1 MLPEDSNSTGTSA
14 AEETAA
20 EGEAEAEPADGA
32 EGAEEEGE
40 AEAEDAEA
48 GGGAGGVARAE
59 LRGVRARCPRTPQC
73 APNPCRSGGACED
86 HWTSFV
92 CTCPRPHLGDT
103 CQYSTYSR
111 PSSGAKAHRG
121 LL

>member
-1 MLPEDSNSTGTSA
+1 MQVLPEDSNSTGSSA
-14 AEETAA
+14 AEETTTD
-20 EGEAEAEPADGA
+20 GETEA

-40 AEAEDAEA
+40 GEAEAEEAEA
-48 GGGAGGVARAE
+48 GVASGGARVE

-86 HWTSFV
+86 HWTSYL

-103 CQYSTYSR
+103 CQYS
-111 PSSGAKAHRG
+111 K
-121 LL
+121 

>member
-1 MLPEDSNSTGTSA
+1 MGADA
-14 AEETAA
+14 
-20 EGEAEAEPADGA
+20 EAEAAEGA

-40 AEAEDAEA
+40 AEAEGEEAEA
-48 GGGAGGVARAE
+48 GAAGGAGGVARAE

-103 CQYSTYSR
+103 CQYSE
-111 PSSGAKAHRG
+111 
-121 LL
+121 

>member
-1 MLPEDSNSTGTSA
+1 MFRSSTAGGESDGAHAQVLPEDSNSTGSST
-14 AEETAA
+14 AEETTTDGETEAEGAA
-20 EGEAEAEPADGA
+20 DEEGEGEAEG
-32 EGAEEEGE
+32 EE
-40 AEAEDAEA
+40 A
-48 GGGAGGVARAE
+48 GAGGARVE

-103 CQYSTYSR
+103 CQYSE
-111 PSSGAKAHRG
+111 
-121 LL
+121 